1 MMELLAGVP
10 GKLKA
15 LADRLTAVR
24 AEKID
29 NLDVAVST
37 RAPANTAV
45 SNAVLTDAR
54 IGNLDNLAWAPLRI
68 KRIVSG
74 TIQIPPTA
82 AFVSTGVA
90 FDPNKTVLLHH
101 GGYVLTGMELTIS
114 TAVEL
119 SADGT
124 ELIARRSGALALWV
138 MVRYQLIELW

>member
-1 MMELLAGVP
+1 MRNRDELLRQIAAYNLDD
-10 GKLKA
+10 KLKA
-15 LADRLTAVR
+15 LADRLTAAR

-74 TIQIPPTA
+74 SIEIPVSSLEIATTEAPYRATSGRTRSSTSSSSATA
-82 AFVSTGVA
+82 ASRSATG
-90 FDPNKTVLLHH
+90 
-101 GGYVLTGMELTIS
+101 
-114 TAVEL
+114 
-119 SADGT
+119 
-124 ELIARRSGALALWV
+124 R
-138 MVRYQLIELW
+138 